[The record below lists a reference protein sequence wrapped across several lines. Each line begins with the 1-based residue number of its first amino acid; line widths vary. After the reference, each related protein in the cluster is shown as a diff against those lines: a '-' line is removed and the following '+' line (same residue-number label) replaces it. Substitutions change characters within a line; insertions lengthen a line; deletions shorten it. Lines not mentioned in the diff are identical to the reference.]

1 MKGKFGRYLDVSL
14 TDGEINKYSVP
25 EEWYEKYVG
34 GRGIGA
40 RILLEEL
47 QPKTEPLTPDNPLV
61 FATGPFQ
68 GLNIPGAGRH
78 VVMAKSPKTN
88 SVSGSYVGGFFGQ
101 ELGKSGY
108 DGLIIRGA
116 AESPKYLLLKDGKAE
131 IKSAEEF
138 WGLETAEFEDEIREK
153 EGDVRVASIGKAG
166 ENLVNYSCIIH
177 DRNRSAGRP
186 GFGAIMGSKNLKG
199 MAVAGDEAKP
209 IHDRKALKKL
219 KGEYAKKLVDTKT
232 DSLGKYGTAGGVLG
246 LNESG
251 ILPTKNF
258 QSGEFTRAEEISGE
272 RMAETI
278 LVERDT
284 CSGCPVRCKRVVK
297 TEFSGEEVKPEYGG
311 PEYETIAAFGSLCMN
326 SDLDAIALANQKCNQ
341 YGLDTISAGNTI
353 AYAMEASEKGYL
365 EDDLDWGD
373 PETIVNLVEKIAKR
387 NGLGDELAKGIDQL
401 EDEWGTDFAVEV
413 KGQEVPMH
421 EPRGKKGLGISYATT
436 PRGANHMEGTHDTA
450 LEEGP
455 LAPELG
461 VTEPMSRFQ
470 YEGKAEA
477 MKVFEDLRSFNN
489 SLIMCAFTTDMVGKD
504 YSFDKVGEMLEAVTG
519 RSFSPEDMLK
529 IGERNYLLLRILA
542 GRAGYSAKKDYLP
555 DRLKE
560 PLLSGSTEG
569 EEFPE
574 ERLKN
579 VLEEYYEIRGYDESG
594 LPGGDK
600 LNELG
605 LEKLGAW

>member
-14 TDGEINKYSVP
+14 TEGEVTDYSVP

-40 RILLEEL
+40 RILYEEL
-47 QPKTEPLTPDNPLV
+47 DQGTSPLGPENALV

-108 DGLIIRGA
+108 DGVIIRGV
-116 AESPKYLLLKDGKAE
+116 AESPKYLLLKNGKAE
-131 IKSAEEF
+131 IKSADEF
-138 WGLETAEFEDEIREK
+138 WGLETAEFENEIREK

-186 GFGAIMGSKNLKG
+186 GFGAIMGSKKLKG
-199 MAVAGDEAKP
+199 VAVAGSEEKP
-209 IHDRKALKKL
+209 VHDRKSLKKL
-219 KGEYAKKLVDTKT
+219 KGEYAKKLVDTKA

-258 QSGEFTRAEEISGE
+258 QSGEFSGAEEISGE
-272 RMAETI
+272 RMADTI

-284 CSGCPVRCKRVVK
+284 CSGCPVRCKRVVQ
-297 TEFSGEEVKPEYGG
+297 TQFSGEEVKPEYGG
-311 PEYETIAAFGSLCMN
+311 PEYETVAAFGSLCMN
-326 SDLDAIALANQKCNQ
+326 SDLDAVALANQKCNQ

-373 PETIVNLVEKIAKR
+373 PETIVDLVEKIAKR
-387 NGLGDELAKGIDQL
+387 DGLGEELAKGIDQL

-450 LEEGP
+450 LEEGT

-489 SLIMCAFTTDMVGKD
+489 SLVMCAFTTDMVGKN
-504 YSFDKVGEMLEAVTG
+504 YSFDKVGKMLEAVTG
-519 RSFSPEDMLK
+519 RGFSTEDTLE

-542 GRAGYSAKKDYLP
+542 GREGYSADKDYLP

-560 PLLSGSTEG
+560 PLLSGPTEG
-569 EEFPE
+569 EDFPE
-574 ERLKN
+574 ARLEEI
-579 VLEEYYEIRGYDESG
+579 LAEYYEIRGYDGSG
-594 LPGGDK
+594 LPGEDK
-600 LNELG
+600 LKELG
-605 LEKLGAW
+605 LEKLGCW

>member
-1 MKGKFGRYLDVSL
+1 MKGNFGRYLDVSL
-14 TDGEINKYSVP
+14 TDGVISDYPIP
-25 EEWYEKYVG
+25 EKWYENFLG

-40 RILLEEL
+40 RILFEEL
-47 QPKTEPLTPDNPLV
+47 QPETAPLDPGNILV

-116 AESPKYLLLKDGKAE
+116 AESPKYLLLDEGGAE
-131 IKSAEEF
+131 VKGIADL
-138 WGLETAEFEDEIREK
+138 WGMETAEFENEIQRREG
-153 EGDVRVASIGKAG
+153 EVRVASIGKAG

-186 GFGAIMGSKNLKG
+186 GFGAIMGSKKLKG
-199 MAVAGDEAKP
+199 VAVKGSEDKS
-209 IHDRKALKKL
+209 IYDREKLKRL
-219 KGEYAKKLVDTKT
+219 KGEYAKKLASTKEN
-232 DSLGKYGTAGGVLG
+232 SLGKYGTAGGVLG
-246 LNESG
+246 LNEEG

-258 QSGEFTRAEEISGE
+258 QDGKFAGAEEISGE
-272 RMAETI
+272 RMADTI

-284 CSGCPVRCKRVVK
+284 CSSCPVRCKRVVN

-311 PEYETIAAFGSLCMN
+311 PEYETVAAFGSLCMN
-326 SDLDAIALANQKCNQ
+326 SNLDAIALANQKCNQ
-341 YGLDTISAGNTI
+341 YGLDTISTGNTI
-353 AYAMEASEKGYL
+353 AYAMEASERGYL
-365 EDDLDWGD
+365 EEDLDWGD
-373 PETIVNLVEKIAKR
+373 PETIVDLVDKIAAR
-387 NGLGDELAKGIDQL
+387 EGLGEELARGLEEL

-436 PRGANHMEGTHDTA
+436 PRGANHMEGAHDTS
-450 LEEGP
+450 LEEEP
-455 LAPELG
+455 IAPELG
-461 VTEPMSRFQ
+461 VTKPMSRFQ

-504 YSFDKVGEMLEAVTG
+504 YSFNKVSEMLEAVTG
-519 RSFSPEDMLK
+519 MGFTTAEMLK
-529 IGERNYLLLRILA
+529 TGERNYLMLRILA
-542 GRAGYSAKKDYLP
+542 GRAGYTPEKDYLP
-555 DRLKE
+555 DRLKK
-560 PLLSGSTEG
+560 PLPSGATKGEG
-569 EEFPE
+569 FPE
-574 ERLKN
+574 EKLGEVLK
-579 VLEEYYEIRGYDESG
+579 EYYEERGYDESG
-594 LPGGDK
+594 VPNEDK

-605 LEKLGAW
+605 LEGLSDG